1 MRSDGTER
9 WSGSGAAGTPAIDWR
24 HLGDPR
30 GEARHRF
37 VALITIAA
45 MLGLLLLIAYPRP
58 VVSQGVALLKVDVA
72 VLGKG
77 WRASK
82 LIGSIV
88 TNDKNEKIG
97 TLDDLVVDQKTVLF
111 AVLQVGGFLGVGA
124 HVVAVP
130 YDSLK
135 IDEAGAK
142 VELPGATK
150 EELKKLGDFKYRG
163 T

>member
-1 MRSDGTER
+1 
-9 WSGSGAAGTPAIDWR
+9 
-24 HLGDPR
+24 
-30 GEARHRF
+30 
-37 VALITIAA
+37 